1 MIFNSIDVANTQVS
15 ILKIWQFVSDVQTSI
30 QSAADDN
37 EEKYFKYSFNLIF
50 IGYSDTACSRVCESL
65 MLFFGQ

>member
-1 MIFNSIDVANTQVS
+1 M
-15 ILKIWQFVSDVQTSI
+15 SDVQTSI
-30 QSAADDN
+30 QSAGDDN
-37 EEKYFKYSFNLIF
+37 EEKCSKNSFNLIF